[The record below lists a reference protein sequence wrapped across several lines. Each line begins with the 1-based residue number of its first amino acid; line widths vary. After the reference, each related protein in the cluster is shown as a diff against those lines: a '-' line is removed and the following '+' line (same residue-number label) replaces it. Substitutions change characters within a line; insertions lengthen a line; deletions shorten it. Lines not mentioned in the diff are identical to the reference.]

1 MNIISK
7 FLSLSLPWRITL
19 SVLMMFLAGPALI
32 GFLSEY
38 ATYCYAINQNVR
50 PPVEGIPYLS
60 ATVTFGSLLLAL
72 SVSITFLLTRL
83 IIAYFVGNVVT
94 SFEGYAKLPSLI
106 VNFFKKFFTFN
117 TNSIDKVFEQIGNTP
132 NEIRA
137 ITTKNIVILA
147 VFGGGAIFGLAY
159 WQSSGQGNEQAL
171 KYSAFISCYF
181 VIILLTLWRKFIMQ
195 VVSFIAAISFYI
207 FSISLLF
214 NQQYYSKFLNL
225 TGFGG
230 GQPITIAIKS
240 EVTPVDMKL
249 ILRSKDWFIGFSTET
264 GENIEIPKS
273 VVKNI
278 TYKKVSAIAH

>member
-1 MNIISK
+1 MSIISK
-7 FLSLSLPWRITL
+7 FLSLSLPWRL
-19 SVLMMFLAGPALI
+19 SLSILMMFLAGPALI

-38 ATYCYAINQNVR
+38 ATYWYAINHNVR

-72 SVSITFLLTRL
+72 LVSITFALTRL
-83 IIAYFVGNVVT
+83 IIGYFVGSVVT
-94 SFEGYAKLPSLI
+94 SFEGYAKLPSLV

-132 NEIRA
+132 NEIRG
-137 ITTKNIVILA
+137 ITAKSIV
-147 VFGGGAIFGLAY
+147 VFAALGGGIIFGLAY

-171 KYSAFISCYF
+171 KYSVFISGYF

-195 VVSFIAAISFYI
+195 VVAFIAAISFYI

-214 NQQYYSKFLNL
+214 NQQYYSQFLNL

-230 GQPITIAIKS
+230 GQPIAIQTKS
-240 EVTPVDMKL
+240 EATPVNMKL
-249 ILRSKDWFIGFSTET
+249 ILRSKDWFIGHSTET
-264 GENIEIPKS
+264 GESIEIPKS

-278 TYKKVSAIAH
+278 TYKKVSAVAH